1 MEILLNY
8 LIYIVLERVAQYKGA
23 NQVAD
28 KISVTFSNGRINQ
41 YDKGITLLEV
51 SRDAAHRYTTPVVAA
66 KVNNEIRDLQNVLE
80 QDSVV
85 DFLDLRNDAGMKVYQ
100 RSVTLLLIVAAQEL
114 FPGSEVTVEHSL
126 SKGLYCELHHGR
138 DITPEDVARLTNH
151 MRQIILEDRPI
162 IRKTLA
168 RSEAIEMFRAAG
180 QLEKVSLLEQ
190 LDREIVSIYYCGQV
204 YDYFYGNMTPSTG
217 YLKIFELKYYPPG
230 IILRLP
236 EKENPDVLP
245 EFIENPKLFKVFQ
258 EAAQWGSILR
268 CGYVATLNE
277 CTANQEIKDI
287 IRVAE
292 ALHEKKIAQI
302 ADLVASHRDE
312 VRVILVAG
320 PSSSGKTTFAQ
331 RLNIQLRVNGV
342 WPVPVSLDDYFV
354 DREKT
359 PLDENGAYDFEAIEA
374 IDLELFNSH
383 LARILAGEEVEL
395 PTFNFKTGE
404 REYRGHRIK
413 VNKGQPLIIEGIHGL
428 NERLTSSVPR
438 HCKIKIYISALTQ
451 LSIDNH
457 NRIPTTDARLIR
469 RIVRDNQFRSH
480 DALMTLNMWPS
491 VRRGEERNIFPFQ
504 EEADLMFNSAL
515 IYELAVLKKYAEPLL
530 NRVTRDNPEYSE
542 ARRLLNFLEYF
553 TPVEDDEIPHNSI
566 LREFIGKSCFEKH

>member
-1 MEILLNY
+1 MSE
-8 LIYIVLERVAQYKGA
+8 
-23 NQVAD
+23 
-28 KISVTFSNGRINQ
+28 KITITFPNGRTAEYN
-41 YDKGITLLEV
+41 KGVTLLEV
-51 SRDAAHRYTTPVVAA
+51 SRNAAHRYTTPVVAA

-80 QDSVV
+80 EDSVV
-85 DFLDLRNDAGMKVYQ
+85 DFLDLRSDAGMKVYQ
-100 RSVTLLLIVAAQEL
+100 RSVTLVMIVAAHEL
-114 FPGSEVTVEHSL
+114 FPDCEVTVEHSL

-138 DITPEDVARLTNH
+138 DVTPEDIAKLEKH

-162 IRKTLA
+162 VRKTLPIA
-168 RSEAIEMFRAAG
+168 EAIEIFKAAG

-204 YDYFYGNMTPSTG
+204 CDYFYGTMTPSTG
-217 YLKIFELKYYPPG
+217 YLKVFGLKYYPPG

-236 EKENPDVLP
+236 EKDNPDVLP
-245 EFIENPKLFKVFQ
+245 NFVENPKLFKVFQ
-258 EAAQWGSILR
+258 EAAQWGNILR
-268 CGYVATLNE
+268 CGYVATLNA
-277 CTANQEIKDI
+277 CTGNGEINDI

-302 ADLVASHRDE
+302 ADFISSHRNE

-354 DREKT
+354 DRNKT
-359 PLDENGAYDFEAIEA
+359 PLDENGNYDFEAIEA

-383 LARILAGEEVEL
+383 LARILAGEEVEM
-395 PTFNFKTGE
+395 PTFNFKTGM

-438 HCKIKIYISALTQ
+438 HCKVKIYISALTQ

-469 RIVRDNQFRSH
+469 RMVRDSEFRSH
-480 DALMTLNMWPS
+480 DALMTLRMWPS

-530 NRVTRDNPEYSE
+530 KKVTRENPEHSE

-553 TPVEDDEIPHNSI
+553 SSVEDDEIPHNSI
-566 LREFIGKSCFEKH
+566 LREFIGKSCFGKH

>member
-1 MEILLNY
+1 MSE
-8 LIYIVLERVAQYKGA
+8 
-23 NQVAD
+23 
-28 KISVTFSNGRINQ
+28 KISVTFSNGRTVE
-41 YDKGITLLEV
+41 YEKGVTLLEI

-66 KVNNEIRDLQNVLE
+66 KVNNTIRDLQNVLE

-85 DFLDLRNDAGMKVYQ
+85 DFLDLRSEAGMKVYQ
-100 RSVTLLLIVAAQEL
+100 RSVTFVLIAAAQEL

-138 DITPEDVARLTNH
+138 DIMPEDVEKLEQH
-151 MRQIILEDRPI
+151 MRQIIEEDRPI
-162 IRKTLA
+162 VRKTLPKA
-168 RSEAIEMFRAAG
+168 EAIEMFKAAG
-180 QLEKVSLLEQ
+180 QREKVSLLEQ
-190 LDREIVSIYYCGQV
+190 FDKENVNIYYCGQV
-204 YDYFYGNMTPSTG
+204 YDYLYGNMTPSTG
-217 YLKIFELKYYPPG
+217 YVKVFELKYYPPG

-236 EKENPDVLP
+236 EKDNPNVLP
-245 EFIENPKLFKVFQ
+245 KFVENPKLFKVFK
-258 EAAQWGSILR
+258 EAAQWGNILR
-268 CGYVATLNE
+268 CAYVANLNE
-277 CTANQEIKDI
+277 CTGKEDITDI

-302 ADLVASHRDE
+302 ADFVASHRDE

-342 WPVPVSLDDYFV
+342 WPVPLSLDDYFV

-359 PLDENGAYDFEAIEA
+359 PVDEHGEYDFESIEA

-383 LARILAGEEVEL
+383 LARILSGEEVEM
-395 PTFNFKTGE
+395 PTFNFKTGQ

-413 VNKGQPLIIEGIHGL
+413 VDKSQPLIIEGIHGL

-451 LSIDNH
+451 LSIDSH

-469 RIVRDNQFRSH
+469 RIVRDSEFRSH
-480 DALMTLNMWPS
+480 DALMTLKMWPS

-530 NRVTRDNPEYSE
+530 QKITPDNSEYSE

-553 TPVEDDEIPHNSI
+553 IPVEDNEIPQNSI
-566 LREFIGKSCFEKH
+566 LREFIGKSCFEK

>member
-1 MEILLNY
+1 MSE
-8 LIYIVLERVAQYKGA
+8 
-23 NQVAD
+23 
-28 KISVTFSNGRINQ
+28 KINVTFSNGRFAE
-41 YDKGITLLEV
+41 YDKGVSLVVV
-51 SRDAAHRYTTPVVAA
+51 SRDTAHRYTTPVVAA
-66 KVNNEIRDLQNVLE
+66 KVNNAIRDLQSVLE

-85 DFLDLRNDAGMKVYQ
+85 DFLDLRTDEGMKVYQ
-100 RSVTLLLIVAAQEL
+100 RSLTLVMIAAAQEL
-114 FPGSEVTVEHSL
+114 FPGCEVTVEHSL

-138 DITPEDVARLTNH
+138 EVTPEDIARLDRQ
-151 MRQIILEDRPI
+151 MRQIIIEDRQI
-162 IRKTLA
+162 IRKTLP
-168 RSEAIEMFRAAG
+168 REEAIELFKATG
-180 QLEKVSLLEQ
+180 QKEKVSLLEQ
-190 LDREIVSIYYCGQV
+190 IDREKVSIYYCGEL
-204 YDYFYGNMTPSTG
+204 YDYFYGTMTPSTA
-217 YLKIFELKYYPPG
+217 YLKVFELKYYPPG

-236 EKENPDVLP
+236 EKENPDLLP
-245 EFIENPKLFKVFQ
+245 KFIENPKLFKVFQ
-258 EAAQWGSILR
+258 EGAQWGNILK
-268 CGYVATLNE
+268 CGYVPNLNE
-277 CTANQEIKDI
+277 YSKTNAIKDI

-292 ALHEKKIAQI
+292 ALHEKKVAQI
-302 ADLVASHRDE
+302 ADFVSSHRNE

-354 DREKT
+354 DRCHT
-359 PLDENGAYDFEAIEA
+359 PVDENGDFDFEAIEA
-374 IDLELFNSH
+374 IDLDLFNAH

-413 VNKGQPLIIEGIHGL
+413 VDKGQPLIIEGIHGL

-438 HCKIKIYISALTQ
+438 HCKIKIYVSALTQ

-469 RIVRDNQFRSH
+469 RIVRDSQFRSH
-480 DALMTLNMWPS
+480 DALMTLKMWPS

-530 NRVTRDNPEYSE
+530 GKVTQANPEYSE

-553 TPVEDDEIPHNSI
+553 RPVEDDEIPNNSI
-566 LREFIGKSCFEKH
+566 LREFIGKSCFEKD

>member
-1 MEILLNY
+1 MSE
-8 LIYIVLERVAQYKGA
+8 
-23 NQVAD
+23 
-28 KISVTFSNGRINQ
+28 KINVTFSNGRIAEYN
-41 YDKGITLLEV
+41 KGVSLVEV

-66 KVNNEIRDLQNVLE
+66 KVNNAIRDLQSVLD

-85 DFLDLRNDAGMKVYQ
+85 DFLDLHTDEGMKVYQ
-100 RSVTLLLIVAAQEL
+100 RSLTLVMIAAAQEL
-114 FPGSEVTVEHSL
+114 FPGCEVTVEHSL
-126 SKGLYCELHHGR
+126 SKGLYCELHHER
-138 DITPEDVARLTNH
+138 EVTPEDISRLDRQ
-151 MRQIILEDRPI
+151 MRQIIIEDRQI
-162 IRKTLA
+162 VRKTLPRA
-168 RSEAIEMFRAAG
+168 EAIELFKAAG
-180 QLEKVSLLEQ
+180 QKEKVSLLEQ
-190 LDREIVSIYYCGQV
+190 LDREKVSIYYCGQV
-204 YDYFYGNMTPSTG
+204 YDYFYGTMTPSTA
-217 YLKIFELKYYPPG
+217 YLKVFELRYYPPG

-236 EKENPDVLP
+236 EKGNPDLLP
-245 EFIENPKLFKVFQ
+245 KFVENPKLFKVFQ
-258 EAAQWGSILR
+258 EGAQWGNILK
-268 CGYVATLNE
+268 CSYVPTLNE
-277 CTANQEIKDI
+277 CSKSNDIKDI

-292 ALHEKKIAQI
+292 ALHEKKVAQI
-302 ADLVASHRDE
+302 ADFVSSHRNE

-354 DREKT
+354 DRCHT
-359 PLDENGAYDFEAIEA
+359 PLDEHGDYDFEAIEA
-374 IDLELFNSH
+374 IDLDLFNAH

-413 VNKGQPLIIEGIHGL
+413 VDKGQPLIIEGIHGL
-428 NERLTSSVPR
+428 NERLTAAVPR
-438 HCKIKIYISALTQ
+438 HCKIKIYVSALTQ

-469 RIVRDNQFRSH
+469 RIVRDSQFRSH
-480 DALMTLNMWPS
+480 DALMTLKMWPS

-504 EEADLMFNSAL
+504 EEADVMFNSAL

-530 NRVTRDNPEYSE
+530 EKVTREHPEYSE

-553 TPVEDDEIPHNSI
+553 SLVEDDEIPNNSI
-566 LREFIGKSCFEKH
+566 LREFIGKSCFEKN

>member
-1 MEILLNY
+1 MSE
-8 LIYIVLERVAQYKGA
+8 
-23 NQVAD
+23 
-28 KISVTFSNGRINQ
+28 KISVTFSNGRTVE
-41 YDKGITLLEV
+41 YEKGVTLLEI

-66 KVNNEIRDLQNVLE
+66 KVNNTIRDLQNVLE

-85 DFLDLRNDAGMKVYQ
+85 DFLDLRSEAGMKVYQ
-100 RSVTLLLIVAAQEL
+100 RSVTFVLIAAAQEL

-138 DITPEDVARLTNH
+138 DIMPEDVEKLEQH
-151 MRQIILEDRPI
+151 MRQIIEEDRPI
-162 IRKTLA
+162 VRKTLPKA
-168 RSEAIEMFRAAG
+168 EAIEMFKAAG
-180 QLEKVSLLEQ
+180 QREKVSLLEQ
-190 LDREIVSIYYCGQV
+190 FDKENVNIYYCGQV
-204 YDYFYGNMTPSTG
+204 YDYLYGNMTPSTG
-217 YLKIFELKYYPPG
+217 YVKVFELKYYPPG

-236 EKENPDVLP
+236 EKDNPNVLP
-245 EFIENPKLFKVFQ
+245 KFVENPKLFKVFK
-258 EAAQWGSILR
+258 EAAQWGNILR
-268 CGYVATLNE
+268 CAYVANLNE
-277 CTANQEIKDI
+277 CTGKEDITDI

-302 ADLVASHRDE
+302 ADFVASHRDE

-342 WPVPVSLDDYFV
+342 WPVPLSLDDYFV

-359 PLDENGAYDFEAIEA
+359 PVDEHGEYDFESIEA

-383 LARILAGEEVEL
+383 LARILSGEEVEM
-395 PTFNFKTGE
+395 PTFNFKTGQ

-413 VNKGQPLIIEGIHGL
+413 VDKSQPLIIEGIHGL

-451 LSIDNH
+451 LSIDSH

-469 RIVRDNQFRSH
+469 RIVRDSEFRSH
-480 DALMTLNMWPS
+480 DALMTLKMWPS

-530 NRVTRDNPEYSE
+530 QKITPDDSEYSE
-542 ARRLLNFLEYF
+542 ARRLINFLEYF
-553 TPVEDDEIPHNSI
+553 IPVEDNEIPQNSI
-566 LREFIGKSCFEKH
+566 LREFIGKSCFEK

>member
-1 MEILLNY
+1 MSE
-8 LIYIVLERVAQYKGA
+8 
-23 NQVAD
+23 
-28 KISVTFSNGRINQ
+28 KISVTFSNGRTVE
-41 YDKGITLLEV
+41 YEKGVTLLEI

-66 KVNNEIRDLQNVLE
+66 KVNNTIRDLQNVLE

-85 DFLDLRNDAGMKVYQ
+85 DFLDLRSEAGMKVYQ
-100 RSVTLLLIVAAQEL
+100 RSVTFVLIAAAQEL

-138 DITPEDVARLTNH
+138 DIMPEDVEKLEQH
-151 MRQIILEDRPI
+151 MRQIIEEDRPI
-162 IRKTLA
+162 VRKTLPKA
-168 RSEAIEMFRAAG
+168 KAIEMFKAAG
-180 QLEKVSLLEQ
+180 QREKVSLLEQ
-190 LDREIVSIYYCGQV
+190 FDKENVNIYYCGQV
-204 YDYFYGNMTPSTG
+204 YDYLYGNMTPSTG
-217 YLKIFELKYYPPG
+217 YVKVFELKYYPPG

-236 EKENPDVLP
+236 EKDNPNVLP
-245 EFIENPKLFKVFQ
+245 KFVENPKLFKVFK
-258 EAAQWGSILR
+258 EAAQWGNILR
-268 CGYVATLNE
+268 CAYVANLNE
-277 CTANQEIKDI
+277 CTGKEDITDI

-302 ADLVASHRDE
+302 ADFVASHRDE

-342 WPVPVSLDDYFV
+342 WPVPLSLDDYFV

-359 PLDENGAYDFEAIEA
+359 PVDEHGEYDFESIEA

-383 LARILAGEEVEL
+383 LARILSGEEVEM
-395 PTFNFKTGE
+395 PTFNFKTGQ

-413 VNKGQPLIIEGIHGL
+413 VDKSQPLIIEGIHGL

-451 LSIDNH
+451 LSIDSH

-469 RIVRDNQFRSH
+469 RIVRDSEFRSH
-480 DALMTLNMWPS
+480 DALMTLKMWPS

-530 NRVTRDNPEYSE
+530 QKITPDNSEYSE

-553 TPVEDDEIPHNSI
+553 IPVEDNEIPQNSI
-566 LREFIGKSCFEKH
+566 LREFIGKSCFEK

>member
-1 MEILLNY
+1 MSEK
-8 LIYIVLERVAQYKGA
+8 IV
-23 NQVAD
+23 
-28 KISVTFSNGRINQ
+28 ITFSNGRTAE
-41 YDKGITLLEV
+41 YPKGVTLLEI

-66 KVNNEIRDLQNVLE
+66 RVNNEIRDLQVVLE
-80 QDSVV
+80 QDSVI
-85 DFLDLRNDAGMKVYQ
+85 DFLDLRSDAGMKVYQ
-100 RSVTLLLIVAAQEL
+100 RSVTLVMIAAAQEL
-114 FPGSEVTVEHSL
+114 FPGCEITVEHSL

-138 DITPEDVARLTNH
+138 DVTPEDIARLERH
-151 MRQIILEDRPI
+151 MRQIIVEDRPI
-162 IRKTLA
+162 IRKVLPRA
-168 RSEAIEMFRAAG
+168 EAIELFKAAG
-180 QLEKVSLLEQ
+180 QQEKVCLLEQ
-190 LDREIVSIYYCGQV
+190 LNRENVSIYYCGQV
-204 YDYFYGNMTPSTG
+204 YDYFYGTMTPSTG
-217 YLKIFELKYYPPG
+217 YLKVFELKYYPPG

-236 EKENPDVLP
+236 EKENPDRLP
-245 EFIENPKLFKVFQ
+245 VFNENPKLFKVFQ
-258 EAAQWGSILR
+258 EAAEWGNILR

-277 CTANQEIKDI
+277 CTKTGQIRDI

-302 ADLVASHRDE
+302 ADFVSAHRNE

-359 PLDENGAYDFEAIEA
+359 PLDENGDYDFEAIEA

-395 PTFNFKTGE
+395 PTFNFKTGQ

-413 VNKGQPLIIEGIHGL
+413 VDKGQPLIIEGIHGL
-428 NERLTSSVPR
+428 NERLTSAVPR

-469 RIVRDNQFRSH
+469 RIVRDSEFRSH
-480 DALMTLNMWPS
+480 DALMTLKMWNS

-504 EEADLMFNSAL
+504 EQADLMFNSAL

-530 NRVTRDNPEYSE
+530 KKVTRADAEYSE

-553 TPVEDDEIPHNSI
+553 DSVTDDEIPHNSI
-566 LREFIGKSCFEKH
+566 LREFIGKSCFERH

>member
-1 MEILLNY
+1 MSE
-8 LIYIVLERVAQYKGA
+8 
-23 NQVAD
+23 
-28 KISVTFSNGRINQ
+28 KISVTFSNGRTVE
-41 YDKGITLLEV
+41 YEKGVTLLEI

-66 KVNNEIRDLQNVLE
+66 KVNNTIRDLQNVLE

-85 DFLDLRNDAGMKVYQ
+85 DFLDLRSEAGMKVYQ
-100 RSVTLLLIVAAQEL
+100 RSVTFVLIAAAQEL

-138 DITPEDVARLTNH
+138 DIMPEDVAKLEQH
-151 MRQIILEDRPI
+151 MRQIIEEDRPI
-162 IRKTLA
+162 VRKTLPKA
-168 RSEAIEMFRAAG
+168 EAIEMFKAAG
-180 QLEKVSLLEQ
+180 QREKVSLLEQ
-190 LDREIVSIYYCGQV
+190 FDKENVNIYYCGQV
-204 YDYFYGNMTPSTG
+204 YDYLYGNMTPSTG
-217 YLKIFELKYYPPG
+217 YVKVFELKYYPPG

-236 EKENPDVLP
+236 EKDNPNVLP
-245 EFIENPKLFKVFQ
+245 KFVENPKLFKVFK
-258 EAAQWGSILR
+258 EAAQWGNILR
-268 CGYVATLNE
+268 CAYVANLNE
-277 CTANQEIKDI
+277 CTGKEDITDI

-302 ADLVASHRDE
+302 ADFVASHRDE

-342 WPVPVSLDDYFV
+342 WPVPLSLDDYFV

-359 PLDENGAYDFEAIEA
+359 PVDEHGEYDFESIEA

-383 LARILAGEEVEL
+383 LARILSGEEVEM
-395 PTFNFKTGE
+395 PTFNFKTGQ

-413 VNKGQPLIIEGIHGL
+413 VDKSQPLIIEGIHGL

-451 LSIDNH
+451 LSIDSH

-469 RIVRDNQFRSH
+469 RIVRDSEFRSH
-480 DALMTLNMWPS
+480 DALMTLKMWPS

-530 NRVTRDNPEYSE
+530 QKITPDNSEYSE

-553 TPVEDDEIPHNSI
+553 IPVEDNEIPQNSI
-566 LREFIGKSCFEKH
+566 LREFIGKSCFEK

>member
-1 MEILLNY
+1 MAE
-8 LIYIVLERVAQYKGA
+8 
-23 NQVAD
+23 
-28 KISVTFSNGRINQ
+28 KITITFSNGRIDEYN
-41 YDKGITLLEV
+41 KGVTLLEI

-80 QDSVV
+80 EDCMV
-85 DFLDLRNDAGMKVYQ
+85 DFLELRSDAGMKVYQ
-100 RSVTLLLIVAAQEL
+100 RSVTLLMIVAAREL
-114 FPGSEVTVEHSL
+114 FPDCEVTVEHSL

-138 DITPEDVARLTNH
+138 DVTPEDIANLERH
-151 MRQIILEDRPI
+151 MRQLVSEDRPF
-162 IRKTLA
+162 IRKVLPKT
-168 RSEAIEMFRAAG
+168 EAIELFKATG

-190 LDREIVSIYYCGQV
+190 LDREKVSVYYCGKV
-204 YDYFYGNMTPSTG
+204 YDYFYGYMTPSTG
-217 YLKIFELKYYPPG
+217 YLKVFELKYYPPG

-236 EKENPDVLP
+236 EKDNPVVLP
-245 EFIENPKLFKVFQ
+245 KFVENPKLFKIFQ
-258 EAAQWGSILR
+258 EAAQWGNILR
-268 CGYVATLNE
+268 CGYVATLNH
-277 CTANQEIKDI
+277 CINNHDIKDI

-302 ADLVASHRDE
+302 ADFVSSHRDE

-359 PLDENGAYDFEAIEA
+359 PLDENGDYDFESIEA

-383 LARILAGEEVEL
+383 LARILAGEEVEM
-395 PTFNFKTGE
+395 PTFNFKTGQ

-413 VNKGQPLIIEGIHGL
+413 VDKGQPLIIEGIHGL
-428 NERLTSSVPR
+428 NERLTSAVPR

-469 RIVRDNQFRSH
+469 RIVRDSEFRSH
-480 DALMTLNMWPS
+480 DALMTLKMWPS

-504 EEADLMFNSAL
+504 EDADLMFNSAL

-530 NRVTRDNPEYSE
+530 EKVTRENAEYSE

-553 TPVEDDEIPHNSI
+553 RTVEDDEIPQNSI
-566 LREFIGKSCFEKH
+566 LREFIGKSCFDKH

>member
-1 MEILLNY
+1 MSEK
-8 LIYIVLERVAQYKGA
+8 IV
-23 NQVAD
+23 
-28 KISVTFSNGRINQ
+28 ITFSNGRTEEH
-41 YDKGITLLEV
+41 DKGVTLLEL

-66 KVNNEIRDLQNVLE
+66 KVNNEIRDLQIVLE
-80 QDSVV
+80 QDSTV
-85 DFLDLRNDAGMKVYQ
+85 DFIDLRSDAGMKVYQ
-100 RSVTLLLIVAAQEL
+100 RSMTLVMIVAAQEL
-114 FPGSEVTVEHSL
+114 FPGCEVTVEHSL

-138 DITPEDVARLTNH
+138 DVTPEDIVQLGKH
-151 MRQIILEDRPI
+151 MRQIIAEDRPI
-162 IRKTLA
+162 VRKALLKT
-168 RSEAIEMFRAAG
+168 EAIELFKAAG
-180 QLEKVSLLEQ
+180 RTEKVSLLEQ
-190 LDREIVSIYYCGQV
+190 IDREKVSIYYCGQV
-204 YDYFYGNMTPSTG
+204 YDYLYGTMIPSTG
-217 YLKIFELKYYPPG
+217 YLKVFELKYYPPG

-236 EKENPDVLP
+236 EKENPDRLP
-245 EFIENPKLFKVFQ
+245 EFNENPKLFKVFQ
-258 EAAQWGSILR
+258 EGAEWGNILR

-277 CTANQEIKDI
+277 RTKTGGIRDI

-302 ADLVASHRDE
+302 ADFVSAHRNE

-354 DREKT
+354 DRNNT
-359 PLDENGAYDFEAIEA
+359 PLDENGDYDFEAIEA

-383 LARILAGEEVEL
+383 LARILAGEEVEM
-395 PTFNFKTGE
+395 PTFNFKTGQ

-413 VNKGQPLIIEGIHGL
+413 VDKGQPLIIEGIHGL
-428 NERLTSSVPR
+428 NERLTSAVPR

-451 LSIDNH
+451 LSIDSH

-469 RIVRDNQFRSH
+469 RIVRDSQFRSH
-480 DALMTLNMWPS
+480 DALMTLNMWNS

-504 EEADLMFNSAL
+504 EQADLMFNSAL

-530 NRVTRDNPEYSE
+530 EKVTRKEPEYSE

-553 TPVEDDEIPHNSI
+553 KSVDDDEIPHNSI
-566 LREFIGKSCFEKH
+566 LREFIGKSCFDKH

>member
-1 MEILLNY
+1 MAE
-8 LIYIVLERVAQYKGA
+8 
-23 NQVAD
+23 
-28 KISVTFSNGRINQ
+28 KITVTFSNGRTAE
-41 YDKGITLLEV
+41 YSKGVTLVEV

-85 DFLDLRNDAGMKVYQ
+85 DFFDLRTDVGMKVYQ
-100 RSVTLLLIVAAQEL
+100 RSLTLVLIAAAQEL
-114 FPGSEVTVEHSL
+114 FPGCETTVEHSL
-126 SKGLYCELHHGR
+126 SKGLYCELYHGR
-138 DITPEDVARLTNH
+138 EVTPEDIVRLEQH
-151 MRQIILEDRPI
+151 MREIILEDRPI
-162 IRKTLA
+162 VREILHRA
-168 RSEAIEMFRAAG
+168 EAIELFKAVG
-180 QLEKVSLLEQ
+180 QQEKVSLLEQ
-190 LDREIVSIYYCGQV
+190 LDREKVSIYYCGQV
-204 YDYFYGNMTPSTG
+204 YDYFYGTMTPSTG
-217 YLKIFELKYYPPG
+217 YLKVFELKYYPPG
-230 IILRLP
+230 IILRFP
-236 EKENPDVLP
+236 EKDNPDILP
-245 EFIENPKLFKVFQ
+245 RFVENPKLFKVFQ
-258 EAAQWGSILR
+258 EADRWGNILR

-277 CTANQEIKDI
+277 CTRNGNIKDI

-292 ALHEKKIAQI
+292 ALHEKKVAQI
-302 ADLVASHRDE
+302 ADFVSLNRNE

-342 WPVPVSLDDYFV
+342 WPVPISLDDYFV
-354 DREKT
+354 DRHKT
-359 PLDENGAYDFEAIEA
+359 PVDENGDYDFEAIEA

-395 PTFNFKTGE
+395 PTFNFKTGK

-413 VNKGQPLIIEGIHGL
+413 VDKGQPIIIEGIHGL

-438 HCKIKIYISALTQ
+438 HCKVKIYVSALTQ

-457 NRIPTTDARLIR
+457 NRIPTTDTRLIR
-469 RIVRDNQFRSH
+469 RIVRDSQFRSH
-480 DALMTLNMWPS
+480 DALMTLKMWPS

-504 EEADLMFNSAL
+504 EEADVMFNSAL

-530 NRVTRDNPEYSE
+530 TKVTRESPEYSE

-553 TPVEDDEIPHNSI
+553 NSVDDDEIPHNSI
-566 LREFIGKSCFEKH
+566 LREFIGKSCFYSH

>member
-1 MEILLNY
+1 MSE
-8 LIYIVLERVAQYKGA
+8 
-23 NQVAD
+23 
-28 KISVTFSNGRINQ
+28 KISVTFSNGRTVE
-41 YDKGITLLEV
+41 YEKGVTLLEI

-66 KVNNEIRDLQNVLE
+66 KVNNTIRDLQNVLE

-85 DFLDLRNDAGMKVYQ
+85 DFLDLRSEAGMKVYQ
-100 RSVTLLLIVAAQEL
+100 RSVTFVLIAAAQEL

-138 DITPEDVARLTNH
+138 DIMPEDVEKLEQH
-151 MRQIILEDRPI
+151 MRQIIEEDRPI
-162 IRKTLA
+162 VRKTLPKA
-168 RSEAIEMFRAAG
+168 EAIEMFKAAG
-180 QLEKVSLLEQ
+180 QREKVSLLEQ
-190 LDREIVSIYYCGQV
+190 FDKENVNIYYCGQV
-204 YDYFYGNMTPSTG
+204 YDYLYGNMTPSTG
-217 YLKIFELKYYPPG
+217 YVKVFELKYYPPG

-236 EKENPDVLP
+236 EKDNPNVLP
-245 EFIENPKLFKVFQ
+245 KFVENPKLFKVFK
-258 EAAQWGSILR
+258 EAAQWGNILR
-268 CGYVATLNE
+268 CAYVANLNE
-277 CTANQEIKDI
+277 CTGKEDITDI

-302 ADLVASHRDE
+302 ADFVASHRDE

-342 WPVPVSLDDYFV
+342 WPVPLSLDDYFV

-359 PLDENGAYDFEAIEA
+359 PVDEHGEYDFESIEA

-383 LARILAGEEVEL
+383 LARILSGEEVEM
-395 PTFNFKTGE
+395 PTFNFKTGQ

-413 VNKGQPLIIEGIHGL
+413 VDKSQPLIIEGIHGL

-451 LSIDNH
+451 LSIDSH

-469 RIVRDNQFRSH
+469 RIVRDSEFRSH
-480 DALMTLNMWPS
+480 DALMTLKMWPS

-530 NRVTRDNPEYSE
+530 QKITPDDSEYSE

-553 TPVEDDEIPHNSI
+553 IPVEDNEIPQNSI
-566 LREFIGKSCFEKH
+566 LREFIGKSCFEK